1 MPQKRMRV
9 QALVIDHRTQLRERD
24 LIITL
29 LCSDGTKRS
38 AVVRNGARPG
48 SKLAGACE
56 LLSESTFLLAEG
68 RALDTICEAQL
79 EASFSMLAGDIEY
92 FAAACAVCE
101 LARKVSYKDL
111 ENPFLYALTRAILAR
126 MKGLLSAEQAHTCAQ
141 VPAQV
146 PAHQSSSVPAGAC
159 ALARPRTDVLAS
171 LVSAYA
177 IKLSAHEGFLLETTH
192 CVLCQE
198 AFSLTALSQA
208 AHSQAVRTK
217 TPALTTLATSTPL
230 AYAPSM
236 ASVLASSPA
245 LFFSREQGGVL
256 CQSCAS
262 SEAMLEP
269 IALTHCALVRELLM
283 SPYRDIVDKTFD
295 HESLR
300 AVLHFA
306 HVWSAYVFD
315 TRLFAFDFFENSI

>member
-38 AVVRNGARPG
+38 AVVRSGARPG

-68 RALDTICEAQL
+68 RALDTVCEAQL

-126 MKGLLSAEQAHTCAQ
+126 MKELLGAEQAHT
-141 VPAQV
+141 
-146 PAHQSSSVPAGAC
+146 
-159 ALARPRTDVLAS
+159 RPRTDVLAS

-198 AFSLTALSQA
+198 AFTQGALSQSARALA
-208 AHSQAVRTK
+208 AREK
-217 TPALTTLATSTPL
+217 TPALATLAASTSL
-230 AYAPSM
+230 AYAPPM
-236 ASVLASSPA
+236 ASSSA
-245 LFFSREQGGVL
+245 LFFSREQGGIL

-269 IALTHCALVRELLM
+269 IALTHCAIIAELLM
-283 SPYRDIVDKTFD
+283 SPYRDIVDKLFD

>member
-38 AVVRNGARPG
+38 AVVRSGARPG

-68 RALDTICEAQL
+68 RALDTVCEAQL

-126 MKGLLSAEQAHTCAQ
+126 MKELLGAEQAHT
-141 VPAQV
+141 
-146 PAHQSSSVPAGAC
+146 
-159 ALARPRTDVLAS
+159 RPHTDVLAS

-198 AFSLTALSQA
+198 AFTQGALSQSARALA
-208 AHSQAVRTK
+208 AREK
-217 TPALTTLATSTPL
+217 TPALATLAASTSL
-230 AYAPSM
+230 SYAPLM
-236 ASVLASSPA
+236 ASSPA

-269 IALTHCALVRELLM
+269 IALTHCSIIAELLM
-283 SPYRDIVDKTFD
+283 SPYRDIVDKLFD

>member
-38 AVVRNGARPG
+38 AVVRSGARPG

-68 RALDTICEAQL
+68 RALDTVCEAQL

-126 MKGLLSAEQAHTCAQ
+126 MKELLGAEQAHT
-141 VPAQV
+141 
-146 PAHQSSSVPAGAC
+146 
-159 ALARPRTDVLAS
+159 RPHTDVLAS

-198 AFSLTALSQA
+198 AFTQGALSQSARARA
-208 AHSQAVRTK
+208 AREK
-217 TPALTTLATSTPL
+217 TPALATLAASTSL
-230 AYAPSM
+230 AYAPPM
-236 ASVLASSPA
+236 AFSPA

-269 IALTHCALVRELLM
+269 IALTHCAIIAELLM
-283 SPYRDIVDKTFD
+283 SPYRDIVDKPFN

>member
-126 MKGLLSAEQAHTCAQ
+126 MKELLGADQAHTR
-141 VPAQV
+141 
-146 PAHQSSSVPAGAC
+146 S
-159 ALARPRTDVLAS
+159 RTDVLAS

-198 AFSLTALSQA
+198 AFTQGALSQP
-208 AHSQAVRTK
+208 AHLQVAREK
-217 TPALTTLATSTPL
+217 TPALATLAASTSL
-230 AYAPSM
+230 AYAPPM
-236 ASVLASSPA
+236 ASSPASSPA
-245 LFFSREQGGVL
+245 LFFSREQGGIL

-269 IALTHCALVRELLM
+269 IALTHCAIIAELLM
-283 SPYRDIVDKTFD
+283 SPYRDIVDKLFD

>member
-68 RALDTICEAQL
+68 RALDTVCEAQL

-126 MKGLLSAEQAHTCAQ
+126 MKELLGAEQAHT
-141 VPAQV
+141 
-146 PAHQSSSVPAGAC
+146 
-159 ALARPRTDVLAS
+159 RPHTDVLAS

-198 AFSLTALSQA
+198 AFTQGALSQSARARA
-208 AHSQAVRTK
+208 AREK
-217 TPALTTLATSTPL
+217 TPALATLAASTSL
-230 AYAPSM
+230 AYAPPM
-236 ASVLASSPA
+236 ASSPAFSPA

-262 SEAMLEP
+262 SEVMLEP
-269 IALTHCALVRELLM
+269 IALTHCAIIAELLM
-283 SPYRDIVDKTFD
+283 SPYRDIVDKPFN

>member
-1 MPQKRMRV
+1 
-9 QALVIDHRTQLRERD
+9 
-24 LIITL
+24 
-29 LCSDGTKRS
+29 
-38 AVVRNGARPG
+38 
-48 SKLAGACE
+48 
-56 LLSESTFLLAEG
+56 
-68 RALDTICEAQL
+68 
-79 EASFSMLAGDIEY
+79 MLAGDIEY

-111 ENPFLYALTRAILAR
+111 ENSFLYALTRAILAR
-126 MKGLLSAEQAHTCAQ
+126 MKELLGAEQAHT
-141 VPAQV
+141 
-146 PAHQSSSVPAGAC
+146 
-159 ALARPRTDVLAS
+159 RPHTDVLAS

-198 AFSLTALSQA
+198 AFTQGALSQSARARA
-208 AHSQAVRTK
+208 AREK
-217 TPALTTLATSTPL
+217 TPALATLAASTSL
-230 AYAPSM
+230 AYAPPM
-236 ASVLASSPA
+236 ASSPA

-269 IALTHCALVRELLM
+269 IALTHCAIIAELLM
-283 SPYRDIVDKTFD
+283 SPYRDIIDKPFN